1 MTLTAKEIQFVDT
14 PAGFDDLL
22 ARLGHPTRIAV
33 DTEAASYH
41 RYSDGVCLVQLST
54 PEITAVVDV
63 PRLPSLA
70 GLGALL
76 RRPEVESVF
85 HDADYDLRLLDRDHR
100 IGVARLFDTRIAAQ
114 LLGEPGIGLAALLE
128 KYQGV
133 TLDKKFQRADW
144 SVRPMAP
151 GMLEY
156 AAADTHYLLALRD
169 LMEHRLRDAGRMT
182 WAEEEFAIAAQVRWE
197 EKPADEAYLKVKGAR
212 LLKPRQ
218 LAVLRELYAW
228 RDATAK
234 RMDRATFR
242 VMNPDVLLA
251 LAELQPREVATLK
264 GIRGI
269 SPDQVERRGRELV
282 EAVARGLA
290 VPESELPRF
299 ERTRRPPPDPAFD
312 ARLERLKQARNA
324 AAERLDLQP
333 GVLCPNGILEGIA
346 RVEPRSVDEM
356 TKVEEMRRWQRE
368 VLGAELLA
376 ALHTPA

>member
-1 MTLTAKEIQFVDT
+1 MTTPPIPIRFVDT
-14 PAGFDDLL
+14 AAGFEALL
-22 ARLGHPTRIAV
+22 AELGRPARIAV

-41 RYSDGVCLVQLST
+41 RYSDGICLIQIST
-54 PEITAVVDV
+54 ATITAVIDS

-70 GLGALL
+70 AFGALL
-76 RRPEVESVF
+76 RDPAVESVF

-100 IGVARLFDTRIAAQ
+100 VGVARLFDTRIAAQ

-133 TLDKKFQRADW
+133 KLDKKFQRADW
-144 SVRPMAP
+144 SERPMAP

-169 LMEHRLRDAGRMT
+169 LMEKMLRDAGRMG
-182 WAEEEFAIAAQVRWE
+182 WAEEEFAIAAQVKWE

-218 LAVLRELYAW
+218 LVVLRELYAW

-234 RMDRATFR
+234 RLDRATFR
-242 VMNPDVLLA
+242 VMNPDVLLM
-251 LAELQPREVATLK
+251 LAELQPREVAALR
-264 GIRGI
+264 GIRGL
-269 SPDQVERRGRELV
+269 SPDQVERRGKELI
-282 EAVARGLA
+282 EAVERGLA
-290 VPESELPRF
+290 VPDADLPRF

-312 ARLERLKQARNA
+312 ARLERLKAARNA
-324 AAERLDLQP
+324 AAERLGLQP

-346 RVEPRSVDEM
+346 RVEPKSVDEM
-356 TKVEEMRRWQRE
+356 SNVQEMRKWQRE

-376 ALHTPA
+376 AMPAN

>member
-1 MTLTAKEIQFVDT
+1 MSPSPIPIRFIDTA
-14 PAGFDDLL
+14 AGFDALL
-22 ARLGHPTRIAV
+22 AELGRPARIAV

-41 RYSDGVCLVQLST
+41 RYSDGICLIQIST
-54 PEITAVVDV
+54 ATVTAVVDS
-63 PRLPSLA
+63 PRLPSLGA
-70 GLGALL
+70 FGALL
-76 RRPEVESVF
+76 RDPKVESVF
-85 HDADYDLRLLDRDHR
+85 HDADYDLRLLDRDHKV
-100 IGVARLFDTRIAAQ
+100 GVARLFDTRIAAQ

-133 TLDKKFQRADW
+133 KLDKKFQRADW
-144 SVRPMAP
+144 SERPMAP

-169 LMEHRLRDAGRMT
+169 LMERMLRDAGRLP
-182 WAEEEFAIAAQVRWE
+182 WAEEEFQIAARVKWE

-242 VMNPDVLLA
+242 VMNPDVLLM
-251 LAELQPREVATLK
+251 LAELQPREMASLR
-264 GIRGI
+264 GIRGL
-269 SPDQVERRGRELV
+269 SPDQVERRGKDLL
-282 EAVARGLA
+282 EAVERGLA
-290 VPESELPRF
+290 VPEAELPRF
-299 ERTRRPPPDPAFD
+299 ERTRRPPPDAAFD
-312 ARLERLKQARNA
+312 ARVERLKAVRNA
-324 AAERLDLQP
+324 AAERLGLQP

-346 RVEPRSVDEM
+346 RLEPKSVDEM
-356 TKVEEMRRWQRE
+356 SQVEGMRKWQRE

-376 ALHTPA
+376 AVPAT